1 MDINALTKA
10 HVRIRDARAALKKTF
25 DAEDGVLKAKQ
36 ERLEGEMLR
45 ILQQGNVDSI
55 KTDSGTF
62 YRQEDITPRGD
73 DWDAFY
79 QWVAAND
86 AFDALERRIKK
97 TFVKEYME
105 THDGAIPPGVSVYRE
120 YVVRVRRS

>member
-1 MDINALTKA
+1 MDINLLTKA
-10 HVRIRDARAALKKTF
+10 YIKMRDARQTLKRQF
-25 DAEDGVLKAKQ
+25 DEEDQKLKGKM
-36 ERLEGEMLR
+36 ERLEGEMLKF
-45 ILQQGNVDSI
+45 LQDNNTDSV
-55 KTDSGTF
+55 KTTSGTF
-62 YRQEDITPRGD
+62 YRQEEVTPTGS

-79 QWVAAND
+79 TWVAKND